1 MAGIRTQAADQHH
14 AHPAMNS
21 KRPRPADDADDNVL
35 PAGKRTKIIH
45 HKLRHTQPS
54 HVDPMLAIQDEVFFQ
69 SQLLRA
75 IAIQLGA
82 AGFDSATPSAM
93 EGLRAQTEEFIR
105 QFLRSVKQSMESCR
119 RSDAIPQ
126 DFIHALTHAGI
137 TPADL
142 IAHLDQPFPAAV
154 VQPPIPA
161 PEPQEPAPPDL
172 EGMLGPELSGAKE
185 KQARKWIPK
194 HFPNFPSKHTYTS
207 TPVFS
212 ERIKDPGKIR
222 EHSIQEGIL
231 AEKALRKL
239 MAAEKMGAQKKGAK
253 QRQGTQRQRSDEMW
267 LEAMKVLQEDEDNAA
282 RNTRNEEFDDFSGVR
297 ETQFESQKS
306 TRKEIF
312 EGMQVNYD
320 KKFWRKAAAKT

>member
-1 MAGIRTQAADQHH
+1 
-14 AHPAMNS
+14 MNS
-21 KRPRPADDADDNVL
+21 KRPRPADDADDDAL
-35 PAGKRTKIIH
+35 PAGKRPRIIH
-45 HKLRHTQPS
+45 HKLKHKQAAY
-54 HVDPMLAIQDEVFFQ
+54 VDPMIAPQDEVFFQ

-75 IAIQLGA
+75 ITLQLGA

-93 EGLRAQTEEFIR
+93 ESIRAQAEEFMLH
-105 QFLRSVKQSMESCR
+105 FLRTVKQSMNASR
-119 RSDAIPQ
+119 RNDAIPQ
-126 DFIHALTHAGI
+126 DFIHALTRQGI

-142 IAHLDQPFPAAV
+142 VAHLDQPFPAAI

-172 EGMLGPELSGAKE
+172 EGMLGPELSGATE

-194 HFPNFPSKHTYTS
+194 HLPNFPSKHTYKS

-222 EHSIQEGIL
+222 ERAIQEGVL

-239 MAAEKMGAQKKGAK
+239 MAAEKLGAQKKGAK
-253 QRQGTQRQRSDEMW
+253 RRQGTQRQRSDELW

-282 RNTRNEEFDDFSGVR
+282 RNTLNEEFDDFSGVR

-306 TRKEIF
+306 TREEMF

-320 KKFWRKAAAKT
+320 KKFWRKAAART